1 MGVITMAVTEPE
13 IHPFHREPIESSDP
27 NSEFAQ
33 ERLSYP
39 VSTLGTF
46 EHKLFIDHVRRD
58 TRSRLLIISP
68 WVSGAVVT
76 PRFIDDL
83 SRLARRGVLI
93 RIGFGIDLE
102 LSRERRDREAERL
115 LMNLN
120 ERFENVVV
128 GRLGN
133 THAKVLISDYQ
144 MVISS
149 FNWLSFRGDPRST
162 FRQEE
167 GILTSIKPVID
178 SSFDKYS
185 KQIHAVSS
193 ADRMSLQSEPR
204 KVGSDD

>member
-13 IHPFHREPIESSDP
+13 IHPFHRAAIESSDP
-27 NSEFAQ
+27 NSEVTQ

-46 EHKLFIDHVRRD
+46 EHKLFIDHVRQD

-102 LSRERRDREAERL
+102 PSRDRRDREAERL

-128 GRLGN
+128 ARLGN

-162 FRQEE
+162 FRQEV
-167 GILTSIKPVID
+167 GILTSIKPVVD
-178 SSFDKYS
+178 SSFDKHS
-185 KQIHAVSS
+185 KEIHAVSL
-193 ADRMSLQSEPR
+193 ADGMSSQSEPGE
-204 KVGSDD
+204 VGRDD